1 VTLLP
6 FGVGAASH
14 PWQKQ
19 PNKNY
24 HLYGERNNMRHCI
37 KLVMVI
43 LLASCAA
50 EPAKPPIVAKMESA
64 APPVVQEIAPA
75 PKAQNILLPAE
86 PDYVSSRQALP
97 FSQWLVEFRREALD
111 RKISAAT
118 LDIALA
124 NLVPSQRVIDLDRN
138 QPDVKA
144 SYYAYMHKRL
154 TASKISSAQ
163 SAFQDNKS
171 QLMSAQSAHG
181 VPAQVIVG
189 IWGMETNFGSFT
201 GNMPVIQSLASLAYD
216 GRRSAMFRE
225 ELFAALTI
233 LDKGHASLD
242 QMRGSWA
249 GAFGQAQFMP
259 SSYLR
264 YAVDGDGS
272 GNRDI
277 WKSLPDVFGSIGN
290 YLKQAGWDDA
300 YDWGLPVTVPAGF
313 DPATVADAVEPERC
327 KPALRKHSVAKPISE
342 WKRLGFVPNGSKN
355 WPEIESIAT
364 LVQPDGPDGPA
375 FLTLPNYRTILN
387 YNCSNYYALSVLLL
401 ADAAAQ

>member
-1 VTLLP
+1 MKT
-6 FGVGAASH
+6 
-14 PWQKQ
+14 
-19 PNKNY
+19 NT
-24 HLYGERNNMRHCI
+24 LYGLRNDMRLCFKFI
-37 KLVMVI
+37 LFT

-50 EPAKPPIVAKMESA
+50 DPIKQPVIAKIESPPT
-64 APPVVQEIAPA
+64 PVVQVIAPV
-75 PKAQNILLPAE
+75 PKTQNILLPADA
-86 PDYVSSRQALP
+86 DYISSRQSQP
-97 FSQWLVEFRREALD
+97 FSAWIADFRREALT
-111 RKISAAT
+111 RGISSTT
-118 LDIALA
+118 LDAAFA
-124 NLVPSQRVIDLDRN
+124 NLVPSQKVIDLDRN
-138 QPDVKA
+138 QPDTKA

-154 TASKISSAQ
+154 TANKISSAQ
-163 SAFQDNKS
+163 MAFQTNKE

-189 IWGMETNFGSFT
+189 IWGMETNFGGFS
-201 GNMPVIQSLASLAYD
+201 GNFPVIQSLASLAYD

-225 ELFAALTI
+225 ELFAALTMI
-233 LDKGHASLD
+233 DKGYASID
-242 QMRGSWA
+242 QLRGSWA

-290 YLKQAGWDDA
+290 YLKQVGWDDD

-313 DPATVADAVEPERC
+313 DPATVANPTEPERC
-327 KPALRKHSVAKPISE
+327 KPALRKHSIAKPISE

-355 WPEIESIAT
+355 WPEVESMAT
-364 LVQPDGPDGPA
+364 LVQPDGADGPA

>member
-1 VTLLP
+1 
-6 FGVGAASH
+6 
-14 PWQKQ
+14 
-19 PNKNY
+19 
-24 HLYGERNNMRHCI
+24 MRHCF
-37 KLVMVI
+37 KLVMFS
-43 LLASCAA
+43 LLASCAV
-50 EPAKPPIVAKMESA
+50 EPTKPPVIAKVESA
-64 APPVVQEIAPA
+64 PSPIVQVIAVV
-75 PKAQNILLPAE
+75 PKTQNISLPAE
-86 PDYVSSRQALP
+86 PDYMSSRQALP
-97 FSQWLVEFRREALD
+97 FSQWLVELRREALG
-111 RKISAAT
+111 RGISSAT
-118 LDIALA
+118 LDSALT
-124 NLVPSQRVIDLDRN
+124 NLVPSKRVIDLDRN
-138 QPDVKA
+138 QPDTKA

-154 TASKISSAQ
+154 TAGKISSAQ
-163 SAFQDNKS
+163 MAFQNNKD
-171 QLMSAQSAHG
+171 QLMSAQSVHG

-189 IWGMETNFGSFT
+189 IWGMETDFGGFT
-201 GNMPVIQSLASLAYD
+201 GNFPVIQSLASLAYD

-225 ELFAALTI
+225 ELFAALTMV
-233 LDKGHASLD
+233 DKGHASLN

-264 YAVDGDGS
+264 YAFDGDKS

-290 YLKQAGWDDA
+290 YLKQVGWDDT

-313 DPATVADAVEPERC
+313 DATTVANPTEPERC
-327 KPALRKHSVAKPISE
+327 KSALRKHSVSKPISE

-355 WPEIESIAT
+355 WPEVESMAS
-364 LVQPDGPDGPA
+364 LVQPDGPNGPA